1 MDCHQAREQLNAYL
15 DGELGEFETRQVAA
29 HVESCQSCRHEL
41 EAYRGTRDIMRQFGP
56 APSPPHMA
64 ESIRIV
70 MEKERLIP
78 RRGRISSTISQARF
92 PRVNRLALAAT
103 FLLAMLAGGSW
114 FVYDNAG
121 KFLAGKQQAKTS
133 SRAAVAEKAQ
143 KLTLENTGNAVAPPE
158 TLSMELAEAPL
169 ADADLASP
177 DSEMDEDSD
186 ISSETRRARAV
197 SQATRS
203 ARETM
208 ALGRGTAP
216 RPAPP
221 AAPRAAARRGFAAT
235 DSLDILVA
243 ESPSP
248 GRASGGGPGALPAP
262 GDDGVMAAKPFSEA
276 KAMLR
281 ELEYGNAPEGIAWN
295 IADRFESS
303 PAISASRAAE
313 AEEATLGATARA
325 PVRMKSAAADKGA
338 KADDKKAKPPAL
350 NIILK
355 ARSGQPH
362 AQQQA
367 ILKQLKPHLD
377 SGAAQ
382 IQNGKL
388 VLNMTADETLVI
400 LQSINEEQAGSASVP
415 VPEKMLKNEIAKPE
429 PRIVNT
435 EIIFV
440 SDDSA
445 PATATPAADS
455 E

>member
-41 EAYRGTRDIMRQFGP
+41 EAYRGTRDIIRRFGP
-56 APSPPHMA
+56 APSPPHLA

-121 KFLAGKQQAKTS
+121 KFLAGKQQAKIS

-143 KLTLENTGNAVAPPE
+143 KLTLENAGNAAAPPE
-158 TLSMELAEAPL
+158 TLSMELAKAPL
-169 ADADLASP
+169 SSP
-177 DSEMDEDSD
+177 DSGMDEDSD
-186 ISSETRRARAV
+186 DSSETRRARAV

-208 ALGRGTAP
+208 ALARGSAP

-243 ESPSP
+243 ESPSE
-248 GRASGGGPGALPAP
+248 GRASGGGPGALPAH
-262 GDDGVMAAKPFSEA
+262 GSGGSALAKPFTEA

-281 ELEYGNAPEGIAWN
+281 ELEYGGAPEGIAWN
-295 IADRFESS
+295 ISDRFAPS
-303 PAISASRAAE
+303 PAISASRAMGADE
-313 AEEATLGATARA
+313 AAPGATARS
-325 PVRMKSAAADKGA
+325 PVRMKSAAADKGV
-338 KADDKKAKPPAL
+338 KADDKQTKPPAL

-388 VLNMTADETLVI
+388 ILKMPADETLVI
-400 LQSINEEQAGSASVP
+400 LRTINEQQTGAASVP

-445 PATATPAADS
+445 PATAVPAADS

>member
-41 EAYRGTRDIMRQFGP
+41 DAYRGTRDIMRRFGP
-56 APSPPHMA
+56 TASPPHLA

-78 RRGRISSTISQARF
+78 RRGRISSTISQVRF
-92 PRVNRLALAAT
+92 PRVNRMALAAT

-158 TLSMELAEAPL
+158 TMSMEIAEAPL
-169 ADADLASP
+169 EDEAIASLDLG
-177 DSEMDEDSD
+177 MDEDSD
-186 ISSETRRARAV
+186 DLSETRRARAV
-197 SQATRS
+197 SRATRS
-203 ARETM
+203 ARETL
-208 ALGRGTAP
+208 ALGSGSAP

-221 AAPRAAARRGFAAT
+221 AARRGFAAT

-248 GRASGGGPGALPAP
+248 GRASGGGPGALPTP
-262 GDDGVMAAKPFSEA
+262 GDDGAMAAKPFSEA

-303 PAISASRAAE
+303 PAISASRAAV
-313 AEEATLGATARA
+313 AEEAALGATSRS

-338 KADDKKAKPPAL
+338 KPDDKKAKPPAL
-350 NIILK
+350 NITLK

-400 LQSINEEQAGSASVP
+400 LQSINEQQAGTASVP